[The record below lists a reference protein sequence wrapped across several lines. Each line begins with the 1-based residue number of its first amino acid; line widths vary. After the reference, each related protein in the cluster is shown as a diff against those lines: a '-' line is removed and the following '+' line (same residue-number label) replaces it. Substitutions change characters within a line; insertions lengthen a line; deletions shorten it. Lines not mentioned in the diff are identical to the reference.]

1 MTSQTKMRIQK
12 FLSQQEICSRRE
24 AERWISEGRIEVN
37 GKAVTSATLMFD
49 PASDR
54 IKVDGKSIKVMPAA
68 ASRDGSP
75 ATPLVYWLLHK
86 PAGLVLEK
94 NAGTDTIY
102 QLPRLARLSF
112 KVKVAS
118 SLGKNSEGLC
128 LLTNDE
134 EFASAFRDLD
144 NLEQTLLVMTDRRL
158 EDDEIAQLMPAK
170 TTGRPLM
177 KMEYRHKAKLGAT
190 YGFWYF
196 VQGTLSGM
204 KRKLETGLKRLKVSP
219 HKFIQLSLAG
229 VDLPEDLKPGDYVQL
244 PAADIRRLKS
254 MTRKKLPKA
263 PRKPRKE

>member
-1 MTSQTKMRIQK
+1 MRIQK

-37 GKAVTSATLMFD
+37 GKAVTSATRMFD
-49 PASDR
+49 PATDR
-54 IKVDGKSIKVMPAA
+54 IKVDGKSVKITSVAKSP
-68 ASRDGSP
+68 DGGA

-86 PAGLVLEK
+86 PAGLALEK
-94 NAGTDTIY
+94 NAATDTIY
-102 QLPRLARLSF
+102 QLPRLSRLSF

-134 EFASAFRDLD
+134 EFAEAFRNLE

-158 EDDEIAQLMPAK
+158 EDEEIAKLLPAK
-170 TTGRPLM
+170 TVGRPLM
-177 KMEYRHKAKLGAT
+177 KIEYRHKAKLGAT

-196 VQGTLSGM
+196 VQGNLFGM
-204 KRKLETGLKRLKVSP
+204 KRKLEAGLKRLKVSP

-244 PAADIRRLKS
+244 PAADLRRLKS

-263 PRKPRKE
+263 PRKPQKG

>member
-1 MTSQTKMRIQK
+1 M
-12 FLSQQEICSRRE
+12 
-24 AERWISEGRIEVN
+24 
-37 GKAVTSATLMFD
+37 TSATLMFD